1 MAKSRDRD
9 IFPSPDQSRPQKALL
24 FELKGRRD
32 AEDGIAAT
40 VSTEMIAALSI
51 EEVVAYV
58 RGRQPSVEIRGI
70 EDAWQSAG
78 CCPVQNI

>member
-1 MAKSRDRD
+1 MAKSRDRVSSLRRISHD
-9 IFPSPDQSRPQKALL
+9 RKRPLL

-51 EEVVAYV
+51 EEVVAFV
-58 RGRQPSVEIRGI
+58 RGRQPSVEIVELKVLGKVQVLS
-70 EDAWQSAG
+70 AQS
-78 CCPVQNI
+78 I